1 MPELLLIL
9 PAYNEEQNIG
19 SVIDSLRECC
29 KNADILVVD
38 DGSVDGT
45 SEVCQKKGVLV
56 VRHDVNLGLASGV
69 RTGMKYAL
77 SKGYQYAMQ
86 FDADGQHDE
95 TKVEEMLKTARNE
108 NCDIVIGSRFLKKDR
123 PPFLKS
129 LGKGMISFCIKLT
142 CGKRIT
148 DPTSGMRVYNR
159 DVIEKFALSSHF
171 SPEPDMLAFMIRK
184 GAKIEEIPVTMRSRR
199 SGRSYLDLIESVRY
213 MFRMITSILIVQWLR

>member
-19 SVIDSLRECC
+19 SVIDSLREKCA
-29 KNADILVVD
+29 NADILVVD

-77 SKGYQYAMQ
+77 LKGYQYAMQ

-95 TKVEEMLKTARNE
+95 AKVEEMLKTARDE